1 MISSLRVELKYKY
14 SYIRIGITGRELLKH
29 FYELQYRMQWDFT
42 LDLPP
47 VLLEKA
53 SNDTMII
60 YQIYRRVWP
69 AAQRDGVF
77 WSHIRRTSDWV
88 PAPSSPKASKAAAP
102 DHKRTGSSSSASPSQ
117 ASVGS
122 QGSGH
127 STGSQS
133 HSRDNVW
140 LVVNHSADSKY
151 MQNNSSIPSAAKHCV
166 HLVINVCLMARTL
179 VKGQPPEVEGPA
191 PDVKREDIECHI
203 QYTATIDPGGW
214 APASVL
220 RTVYKREY
228 PHFLKKF
235 TQYVIEKT
243 RGTPPNF

>member
-1 MISSLRVELKYKY
+1 MLKY
-14 SYIRIGITGRELLKH
+14 

-47 VLLEKA
+47 VLLDKA
-53 SNDTMII
+53 SSDTMVI
-60 YQIYRRVWP
+60 YQIYKRVWP
-69 AAQRDGVF
+69 ASQRDGFF
-77 WSHIRRTSDWV
+77 WSHIRRAADWAPPPSPPTTSL
-88 PAPSSPKASKAAAP
+88 AATP
-102 DHKRTGSSSSASPSQ
+102 VHKRSGSTGSTSASQ

-127 STGSQS
+127 STGS

-140 LVVNHSADSKY
+140 LVVNYSSTDPKY
-151 MQNNSSIPSAAKHCV
+151 LHHSSIPSASKNCV
-166 HLVINVCLMARTL
+166 HLIINVCLMARTL
-179 VKGQPPEVEGPA
+179 VKGQVPEVEGPA
-191 PDVKREDIECHI
+191 PGVRREDIECHI

-228 PHFLKKF
+228 PHFLKRF
-235 TQYVIEKT
+235 TEYVIEKT